1 MTKGSALSLSWCLR
15 MWLLAVCVFVLA
27 LRQTACVSVRPVS
40 QRMAAGIYSNPE
52 LDNLKKMNGW
62 WMFRGSSSHPFLFTF
77 FNIYRLQMFSSI
89 FVLLLRVIPASFC
102 HHSAN
107 DSVRSGSSLLFQLMP
122 KLRGWGRPHWIK
134 IFNTNV
140 KPNVMHWLPLHL
152 PHCIVCLTVNAIV
165 LFLSYLLSVQLS
177 ANTPHQL
184 ESSPIRVPEVFGQ
197 ETLLR
202 QSGQIKLGE
211 KTRSASIRG

>member
-1 MTKGSALSLSWCLR
+1 

-27 LRQTACVSVRPVS
+27 CDRLPACQWALSLSVWQLGSTATLNWITWR
-40 QRMAAGIYSNPE
+40 
-52 LDNLKKMNGW
+52 K
-62 WMFRGSSSHPFLFTF
+62 WMDDGCSEAPPHTHFVSSSFLFTF
-77 FNIYRLQMFSSI
+77 FNIYRLQTFSSA
-89 FVLLLRVIPASFC
+89 FVLLLRVIPASFWC
-102 HHSAN
+102 GLAH
-107 DSVRSGSSLLFQLMP
+107 RCCSSWCQSC
-122 KLRGWGRPHWIK
+122 GDEAEDWIK

-202 QSGQIKLGE
+202 QSGQMKLDG
-211 KTRSASIRG
+211 KTRPASIRG

>member
-1 MTKGSALSLSWCLR
+1 MDVQRLLLTPILLAPLFFSHFLTSTGFKRFLQPSCFCYKLFLQVFVTIQTQWGLAHRCCSSWCQSCGDE
-15 MWLLAVCVFVLA
+15 A
-27 LRQTACVSVRPVS
+27 
-40 QRMAAGIYSNPE
+40 E
-52 LDNLKKMNGW
+52 D
-62 WMFRGSSSHPFLFTF
+62 
-77 FNIYRLQMFSSI
+77 
-89 FVLLLRVIPASFC
+89 
-102 HHSAN
+102 
-107 DSVRSGSSLLFQLMP
+107 
-122 KLRGWGRPHWIK
+122 WIK

-152 PHCIVCLTVNAIV
+152 PHYIVCLTVNAIV

-202 QSGQIKLGE
+202 QS
-211 KTRSASIRG
+211 IRWSWMKRPDQHPSGARRQ